1 MNIKPQP
8 EANFTADVVTGC
20 EPMVSTFT
28 NASTNGDLYIWNFGD
43 VLLPGLVDNN
53 VTVQHTFDAEADDAP
68 SVYNVTLLA
77 IDDLGCSDERMLTV
91 EVNPAPVFELALD
104 ANEACS
110 PLALTMP
117 NMVDAT
123 TTYWDFGD
131 GSYSNEATPTHF
143 WTNDTDELV
152 NHTISF
158 QGANAF
164 GCEGTATASVST
176 VSYTHLTLPTI
187 LRV

>member
-1 MNIKPQP
+1 MNINRL

-20 EPMVSTFT
+20 DALVSTFA

-43 VLLPGLVDNN
+43 DMLPGLVDNN
-53 VTVQHTFDAEADDAP
+53 ATVQHTFAADAADAP

-77 IDDLGCSDERMLTV
+77 VHDLGCSDERTLTV
-91 EVNPAPVFELALD
+91 EVNPTPEFELAFD
-104 ANEACS
+104 VNEACS

-131 GSYSNEATPTHF
+131 GSFSNEATPTHF
-143 WTNDTDELV
+143 WTNDTDD
-152 NHTISF
+152 
-158 QGANAF
+158 
-164 GCEGTATASVST
+164 
-176 VSYTHLTLPTI
+176 
-187 LRV
+187 R